1 MEITTTKINLAYK
14 FKLMP
19 TYSQQQ
25 VFSSWVGSCRFV
37 YNLGLEHRI
46 SSWEWYKK
54 SVNYYDQA
62 NELREMKKSE
72 GFEWLKETPAQLL
85 QQAFKDLDKAF
96 KSFWGSG
103 FGFPKFKKKGQNES
117 FRFPDPKQF
126 EIVKVSKKK
135 AIVRLPKI
143 GKVQF
148 RLSQNIE
155 GKIKNATI
163 KKESDGWY
171 ISFCVEKEIEIKPN
185 ENPSIGIDRG
195 VSQTLALSDE
205 SGYSR
210 EELELPKSCSFLR
223 DRIKVL
229 QKRLRLKKK
238 FSKGWHSLQSEI
250 RKLHT
255 KIAGIRRDFLH
266 KISTKL
272 VKNHGL
278 VTLEDLK
285 IKNMSKSAKGNAEEY
300 GKNVKAKS
308 GLNREI
314 LFQGWGVF
322 ANMLKYKCYWNGSE
336 FELVNPRMTSRRCSQ
351 CLFESKDNRKGKVF
365 LCLSCGHKEDA
376 DVNASK
382 NIDRAGRARRA
393 CGDAPIGVICEAGTS
408 SSAWS

>member
-19 TYSQQQ
+19 TLTQQQ
-25 VFSSWVGSCRFV
+25 TFASWAGSCRFV

-46 SSWEWYKK
+46 ASWEWYKK

-62 NELREMKKSE
+62 NNLKEMKKVE
-72 GFEWLKETPAQLL
+72 GFEWLKDVPAQLL
-85 QQAFKDLDKAF
+85 QQSFKDLDRAF
-96 KSFWGSG
+96 KSFWNSG
-103 FGFPKFKKKGQNES
+103 FGFPKFKAKGMSDS

-126 EIVKVSKKK
+126 EVDQVSKKK

-143 GKVQF
+143 GKVKF
-148 RLSQNIE
+148 RLSQSVE
-155 GKIKNATI
+155 GKIKNATV
-163 KKESDGWY
+163 KKEADGWY
-171 ISFCVEKEIEIKPN
+171 ISFCTEKEVEIKPN
-185 ENPSIGIDRG
+185 EKASTGIDRG
-195 VSQTLALSDE
+195 ISQTLALSDE
-205 SGYSR
+205 SRYSR
-210 EELELPKSCSFLR
+210 DELELPKSCGFLR

-238 FSKGWHSLQSEI
+238 FSKGWYSLQNEI

-255 KIAGIRRDFLH
+255 KIARIRRDFLH

-272 VKNHGL
+272 AKNHGL

-285 IKNMSKSAKGNAEEY
+285 IKNMSKSAKGDAENH

-314 LFQGWGVF
+314 LFQGWGIF
-322 ANMLKYKCYWNGSE
+322 AEMLKYKCHWNGSK
-336 FELVNPRMTSRRCSQ
+336 FELVNPKMTSRRCSQ

-382 NIDRAGRARRA
+382 NINRAGLARRA

-408 SSAWS
+408 SLALS

>member
-1 MEITTTKINLAYK
+1 MALSKINLAYK
-14 FKLMP
+14 FKLQP
-19 TYSQQQ
+19 TKFQEEK
-25 VFSSWVGSCRFV
+25 FNAWAGSCRFV

-62 NELREMKKSE
+62 NELKEMKKVE
-72 GFEWLKETPAQLL
+72 GFEWLKEAPSHIL

-96 KSFWGSG
+96 KSFWRSG
-103 FGFPKFKKKGQNES
+103 FGFPKFKKRGLEES

-126 EIVKVSKKK
+126 QIKKVSKKK
-135 AIVRLPKI
+135 GVVKLPKI
-143 GKVQF
+143 GEVKF
-148 RLSQNIE
+148 RWSQDIL

-163 KKESDGWY
+163 KKETDGWY
-171 ISFCVEKEIEIKPN
+171 ISFCAEKELEIKPN
-185 ENPSIGIDRG
+185 ESPSIGIDRG
-195 VSQTLALSDE
+195 ISQTLALSDE
-205 SGYSR
+205 SGYLR
-210 EELELPKSCSFLR
+210 QDLELPKSCGKLR

-238 FSKGWHSLQSEI
+238 CSKSWYSLQNEI

-255 KIAGIRRDFLH
+255 KIARIRRDFLH

-272 VKNHGL
+272 AKNHGL

-285 IKNMSKSAKGNAEEY
+285 IKNMSKSAKGDAEEH
-300 GKNVKAKS
+300 GRNVKAKA

-314 LFQGWGVF
+314 LFQGWGIF
-322 ANMLKYKCYWNGSE
+322 AEMLKYKCQWNGSE

-365 LCLSCGHKEDA
+365 LCLSCGYKEDA
-376 DVNASK
+376 DVNAAK
-382 NIDRAGRARRA
+382 NINMAGRAQRA
-393 CGDAPIGVICEAGTS
+393 CGDAPVGVVCEAGTS
-408 SSAWS
+408 SLALS

>member
-1 MEITTTKINLAYK
+1 MYITWDLSIE
-14 FKLMP
+14 FH
-19 TYSQQQ
+19 
-25 VFSSWVGSCRFV
+25 
-37 YNLGLEHRI
+37 LGNGT
-46 SSWEWYKK
+46 K

-62 NELREMKKSE
+62 NELKEMKKSE

-148 RLSQNIE
+148 RLSQNIK

-229 QKRLRLKKK
+229 QK
-238 FSKGWHSLQSEI
+238 
-250 RKLHT
+250 
-255 KIAGIRRDFLH
+255 
-266 KISTKL
+266 
-272 VKNHGL
+272 
-278 VTLEDLK
+278 
-285 IKNMSKSAKGNAEEY
+285 
-300 GKNVKAKS
+300 
-308 GLNREI
+308 
-314 LFQGWGVF
+314 
-322 ANMLKYKCYWNGSE
+322 
-336 FELVNPRMTSRRCSQ
+336 
-351 CLFESKDNRKGKVF
+351 
-365 LCLSCGHKEDA
+365 
-376 DVNASK
+376 
-382 NIDRAGRARRA
+382 
-393 CGDAPIGVICEAGTS
+393 EA
-408 SSAWS
+408 